1 MGGAYN
7 SEDPE
12 KVGIEG
18 GRIVRG
24 SQLLAA
30 LGFPQSCTGG
40 LGRVQLAQVCGKVK
54 EQNIQGRRPSGA
66 KKKKKKKRYTG
77 KEHYYY

>member
-54 EQNIQGRRPSGA
+54 EQNIQGRRPFGG
-66 KKKKKKKRYTG
+66 KKKKRYTG